1 MNCVGGVDIDMSS
14 VGEAVLLM
22 LEWVLTSLFFDLES
36 MEFSSELLLVWSDL
50 LGVLDKAGCCCGDF

>member
-36 MEFSSELLLVWSDL
+36 MEFSSELLLVWSEL
-50 LGVLDKAGCCCGDF
+50 LEGLDKAGCCCDDF

>member
-36 MEFSSELLLVWSDL
+36 MEFSSELLLVWSEL
-50 LGVLDKAGCCCGDF
+50 LGGLDKAGCCCGDF